1 SLVRPWGGRLRCLVW
16 LLYSSI
22 SQTGQRRRSGSR
34 AQGRSG
40 SREETSSSIL
50 TALLPSASIQPGRSS
65 SSWTGSLISAAHS
78 STCRSP
84 FSLFLPLSCFCFL
97 SFFCMCM
104 GKPI

>member
-1 SLVRPWGGRLRCLVW
+1 RIQSIAPQFSLLIPCCDLARTHLHAHLQLNSLVRPWGGRLRCLVW

-50 TALLPSASIQPGRSS
+50 TALLPSASIQVM
-65 SSWTGSLISAAHS
+65 WVWIL
-78 STCRSP
+78 SP
-84 FSLFLPLSCFCFL
+84 ADRLDP
-97 SFFCMCM
+97 
-104 GKPI
+104 P